1 MHLIN
6 SASGIYRSDRE
17 PNRAPGSSSGLSFRP
32 TSAVEHKV
40 GSLSA
45 WVWPID
51 HMAFATESSL
61 PHLPETIC
69 FWPQQINMDKEQPD
83 SPSISNYD
91 DDDLSME
98 ALLKRIDDFQRR
110 EELITIE
117 RLEKE
122 ISSLRYQISCHQRS
136 LHVTFNLLQEAFDAA
151 VLIKTALQTC
161 DEEEEMAN
169 ADWLAFWG
177 IHIETRS
184 ALEYRPMEWPQEWI

>member
-1 MHLIN
+1 MN
-6 SASGIYRSDRE
+6 
-17 PNRAPGSSSGLSFRP
+17 N
-32 TSAVEHKV
+32 
-40 GSLSA
+40 
-45 WVWPID
+45 
-51 HMAFATESSL
+51 
-61 PHLPETIC
+61 
-69 FWPQQINMDKEQPD
+69 EQPD
-83 SPSISNYD
+83 FPSISNYD

-110 EELITIE
+110 EEMITIE

-122 ISSLRYQISCHQRS
+122 ILSLRYQISCYQRS

-151 VLIKTALQTC
+151 ILIKTALQKC

>member
-1 MHLIN
+1 
-6 SASGIYRSDRE
+6 
-17 PNRAPGSSSGLSFRP
+17 
-32 TSAVEHKV
+32 
-40 GSLSA
+40 
-45 WVWPID
+45 
-51 HMAFATESSL
+51 
-61 PHLPETIC
+61 
-69 FWPQQINMDKEQPD
+69 MDKEQPD
-83 SPSISNYD
+83 SPTISNYD

-151 VLIKTALQTC
+151 VLIKTALQAC